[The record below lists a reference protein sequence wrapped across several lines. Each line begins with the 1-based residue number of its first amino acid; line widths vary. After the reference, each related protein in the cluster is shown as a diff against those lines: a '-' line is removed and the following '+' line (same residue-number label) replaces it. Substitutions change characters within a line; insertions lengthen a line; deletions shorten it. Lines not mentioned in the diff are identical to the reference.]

1 MAGVQSIYD
10 FVVKV
15 LENLFGAP
23 SPRFFSLEKYGMG
36 GNDFGLHCCCCKRV
50 VFVW

>member
-23 SPRFFSLEKYGMG
+23 PRIPPLFFLGKVWYG
-36 GNDFGLHCCCCKRV
+36 RE
-50 VFVW
+50 

>member
-23 SPRFFSLEKYGMG
+23 PPPSPLFFLGKLWYG
-36 GNDFGLHCCCCKRV
+36 RE
-50 VFVW
+50 